1 MNNVPSI
8 APCRVNLALQG
19 GGSHG
24 AFTWGVLDALLEDG
38 RIDIEG
44 ISGTSAGA
52 MNAVALAH
60 GFAGA
65 EGKSKV
71 QQHDAAR
78 EALASFWNGIVNMGA
93 LSSSMSKMQ
102 RAPFDILFGHMTM
115 GTSAGPSRLWTDAMT
130 RYWANTLSPYQSN
143 PFDINPLRKFL
154 ESQVDFE
161 RLAAARDPG
170 TPKVFVVATRVTSG
184 KAEVFSGKRL
194 TASAVMA
201 SACLPMVFQAV
212 EIEGSH
218 FWDGGYSGNPAIH
231 PLIYHCTSRDI
242 VLVQINP
249 IKRESLPTNAN
260 EIMDRINEITF
271 NAGLIAEM
279 RAIDFVKR
287 LLAEGKLDPGHYKN
301 VLMHRVDGGEA
312 LEQFTASTKSS
323 TEASLI
329 DGLRDLGIRCCK
341 EWLDK
346 HYPALGVKD
355 SVNIARDYLDDLRMP
370 VTNAQPAPPESPQA
384 AKAGEPGKPAT
395 LPPAPAPAAP
405 MGAVKVSAAVQAP
418 APAPVSAPAARKT
431 VRHKIRSVLD
441 NYLGKLKKRKG

>member
-1 MNNVPSI
+1 MNQIQSFP
-8 APCRVNLALQG
+8 ACRVNLALQG

-38 RIDIEG
+38 RIDMEG

-78 EALASFWNGIVNMGA
+78 EALARFWSGIVSMGA
-93 LSSSMSKMQ
+93 LSSSMSQSLSNMQ
-102 RAPFDILFGHMTM
+102 RAPFDILFGHMGM
-115 GTSAGPSRLWTDAMT
+115 GTPEGPSRLWTDAMT

-143 PFDINPLRKFL
+143 PFDINPLKTFL
-154 ESQVDFE
+154 ENQVDFE
-161 RLAAARDPG
+161 RLAVARHPG

-212 EIEGSH
+212 EIEGDH

-231 PLIYHCTSRDI
+231 PLIYHCDSRDI

-260 EIMDRINEITF
+260 KIMDRINEITF

-312 LEQFTASTKSS
+312 LERFTASTKSS
-323 TEASLI
+323 TDAGLI
-329 DGLRDLGIRCCK
+329 HGLRDLGIRCGK

-346 HYPALGVKD
+346 HYPALGVQD

-370 VTNAQPAPPESPQA
+370 VANAQPAPPTRPQA
-384 AKAGEPGKPAT
+384 PVARTGAGAKPASV
-395 LPPAPAPAAP
+395 PAQAPVPAPSSP
-405 MGAVKVSAAVQAP
+405 
-418 APAPVSAPAARKT
+418 PAARKT

-441 NYLGKLKKRKG
+441 SYLHKLKKRKG